1 MTAENKILTDVERVN
16 AQLTKD
22 FCDAWS
28 AADCDRLL
36 TYLAD
41 DVAYMVYDGGPVHV
55 GHAAVD
61 RAVRPF
67 MANFEQIDFKIL
79 RLNVM
84 GRVVTH
90 ERTEDYVARGDK
102 DDTFFHVVG
111 LLVIRDGKVETWR
124 DYALPGARQIIGGL
138 SDYQPSV

>member
-1 MTAENKILTDVERVN
+1 MTEKNKILTDIEQAN
-16 AQLTKD
+16 AQLVRD

-28 AADCDRLL
+28 AGDCDRLL
-36 TYLAD
+36 GYLAE

-55 GHAAVD
+55 GHGPVD

-67 MANFEQIDFKIL
+67 MANFEHIDFKIL

-84 GRVVTH
+84 GPVVIH

-102 DDTFFHVVG
+102 EDTFFHVVG
-111 LLVIRDGKVETWR
+111 LLVIKNGKIEIWR
-124 DYALPGARQIIGGL
+124 DYALPGATQIIGGL
-138 SDYQPSV
+138 ADYQPSV